1 MIIPIRCM
9 GCGKVIADKWRY
21 FQEELKKL
29 KKGDFF
35 IIRQSFFIEGL
46 FLIVLKYQELFKVF
60 FQRSGFDWPE
70 KVLTQIGLIA

>member
-1 MIIPIRCM
+1 MMVNNILIWKCIDSF
-9 GCGKVIADKWRY
+9 I
-21 FQEELKKL
+21 KKL

-35 IIRQSFFIEGL
+35 IIWQSFFIEGL